1 MNKIL
6 KLLGYIKLFFY
17 KIRGM
22 KIELEFPVFFHPK
35 ARIIIRNKNA
45 KIKFNNNCLIAKNC
59 KIIIDE
65 NGKLELGKN
74 VVLLENCYIEIGKDA
89 NLKIG
94 NKTFLN
100 ELCRIV
106 CLEYV
111 DIGENVA
118 IGPDVYIFDNDH
130 IMEKDKM
137 VEWDQFKSSKIEI
150 EDNVWIG
157 AKSIILRGSKIKHN
171 SVIAAMSVVKFEVK
185 ENNLFYINKEKI
197 FKEIK

>member
-6 KLLGYIKLFFY
+6 RLLGYIKLFFY
-17 KIRGM
+17 KLRGI
-22 KIELEFPVFFHPK
+22 KIESNFSIFFHPK
-35 ARIIIRNKNA
+35 ARIIIRNKSA
-45 KIKFNNNCLIAKNC
+45 KIKFNNNCLVAKNC
-59 KIIIDE
+59 RIIIDE
-65 NGKLELGKN
+65 NGKLEFGKD
-74 VVLLENCYIEIGKDA
+74 VVLLENCYIEVGKKA

-94 NKTFLN
+94 NKTFVN

-106 CLEYV
+106 CLDDV
-111 DIGENVA
+111 NIGENVA

-130 IMEKDKM
+130 IMKKDEM
-137 VEWDQFKSSKIEI
+137 VEWDKFKSSKIEI

-157 AKSIILRGSKIKHN
+157 AKSIILRGSKIMHN

-185 ENNLFYINKEKI
+185 ENNIFYINKEKK